1 MFWPNEFWLFD
12 KIWRFCNIK
21 LAKLEQQLIVFNG
34 FFLRC
39 PFRHCSCPS
48 MAKDEIV

>member
-21 LAKLEQQLIVFNG
+21 LAKLEQQLIVFKR
-34 FFLRC
+34 FFCVVSLG
-39 PFRHCSCPS
+39 
-48 MAKDEIV
+48 IVLAVV